1 MTKGI
6 CVGATWCTPCTLKNT
21 RSDDYWGSAVRAFV
35 RARMRERTHALA
47 GGCSH
52 ARMLWRLPAWRRLD
66 ADANERQELA
76 ACPRH
81 SCWLVTQLASSVS
94 SLGKRDPRSRRGG
107 RTGATP
113 ARAAEGGQAD
123 PPFASPTRDKMGSLD
138 ATRDELATRPARRE
152 TASRLARRDF
162 AQGRPRGAPPF
173 GMDPD
178 PANFDFGKFA
188 RIRELFRW
196 D

>member
-1 MTKGI
+1 MRG
-6 CVGATWCTPCTLKNT
+6 CCGAWLHGGDSTPTPTSGKSSPPVHAT
-21 RSDDYWGSAVRAFV
+21 RV
-35 RARMRERTHALA
+35 
-47 GGCSH
+47 
-52 ARMLWRLPAWRRLD
+52 
-66 ADANERQELA
+66 
-76 ACPRH
+76 
-81 SCWLVTQLASSVS
+81 WLVTQLASSVS